1 MTHKGIIIIL
11 ICLFLAAEMACES
24 PKKDNIQTQPST
36 KVEKKP
42 ENAPPSPKKEYK
54 VGDVVDTYNNVPVY
68 YNGRIL
74 NVTERHVAPDGY
86 NIGLKYQCVE
96 FVKRYYYEAYKHKM
110 PDTYGDAKDF
120 FDPKIPD
127 GGLNPKRN
135 LLQFKNYGKYQPLP
149 NDIIV
154 WKGNKSNPYGHVAI
168 VSDTN
173 KYTIEIVQQNPG
185 PNAPSRVEL
194 PIVRY
199 EGKWKVCVLDV
210 VGWLRRK

>member
-1 MTHKGIIIIL
+1 M
-11 ICLFLAAEMACES
+11 AEMACE
-24 PKKDNIQTQPST
+24 PAKKDSIQTPAST
-36 KVEKKP
+36 KVEKKT
-42 ENAPPSPKKEYK
+42 ENSPPVPQKEYKEYKEYK
-54 VGDVVDTYNNVPVY
+54 VGDVVDRYNNVPIY
-68 YNGRIL
+68 YNGQIL
-74 NVTERHVAPDGY
+74 NVTERNVAPDGY

-110 PDTYGDAKDF
+110 PDSYGDAKDF
-120 FDPKIPD
+120 FDPKIAD
-127 GGLNPKRN
+127 GALNPKRN

-194 PIVRY
+194 PIVCY